1 MESPNFNKENMV
13 FGKSAVN
20 MGFDALSSLTGQAA
34 VASDILLAATPA
46 IPEEE
51 RKAVSTIFK
60 ESQKILDNLKTH
72 VEKSLELDWTA
83 KDAPVKS
90 LETMESFCKDA
101 FTQAGEIM
109 RETKT
114 LTEKATKQ
122 LPKEAKP
129 LVDLWSQSV
138 NNGFEFFKS
147 SVDKNFEL
155 ARKVMTNVSAFTPAT
170 EPKAAKY
177 P

>member
-1 MESPNFNKENMV
+1 MESQKFNKENLV
-13 FGKSAVN
+13 FNKSAVK
-20 MGFDALSSLTGQAA
+20 MGFDALSALTGQAA

-51 RKAVSTIFK
+51 KKVVSSLFK
-60 ESQKILDNLKTH
+60 ESQKGLDNLKTH

-90 LETMESFCKDA
+90 LETMENFCKDA
-101 FTQAGEIM
+101 FSQAGEIM

-114 LTEKATKQ
+114 LAEKATKQ

-129 LVDLWSQSV
+129 LVDLWNQSV

-147 SVDKNFEL
+147 CVDKNFEL
-155 ARKVMTNVSAFTPAT
+155 ARKVMTDVSASTPAT
-170 EPKAAKY
+170 EPKAAK
-177 P
+177 